1 MKFDHHRLDVYSA
14 ALDFV
19 VLVDPLLQELP
30 PGRGYLA
37 LQLRKAAASIVS
49 NVAEGAGE
57 FSLKEKQRFYRI
69 ARRSGTECAAQLDI
83 LLQLHLIDASAHE
96 TSTRLLHR
104 IVSMLVK
111 LTKSRAA

>member
-1 MKFDHHRLDVYSA
+1 MRFDHHKLDVYAA

-19 VLVDPLLQELP
+19 VLVDPLLEDLP

-57 FSLKEKQRFYRI
+57 FAPKEKRRFYRI

-83 LLQLHLIDASAHE
+83 LLRLDLIDATGHQS
-96 TSTRLLHR
+96 TTRLLHR

-111 LTKSRAA
+111 MSKPRDA

>member
-1 MKFDHHRLDVYSA
+1 MRFDHRKLDVYGV

-19 VLVDPLLQELP
+19 VLVDPLLEDLP

-57 FSLKEKQRFYRI
+57 FAPKEKRRFYRI
-69 ARRSGTECAAQLDI
+69 ARRSGTESAAQLDI
-83 LLQLHLIDASAHE
+83 LLRLELIDASEHE
-96 TSTRLLHR
+96 GASRLLHR

-111 LTKSRAA
+111 MGKPRDA

>member
-1 MKFDHHRLDVYSA
+1 MRFDHHKLDVYGA

-19 VLVDPLLQELP
+19 VLVDPLLEDLP
-30 PGRGYLA
+30 SGRGYLA

-57 FSLKEKQRFYRI
+57 LSPKQKRRFYRI
-69 ARRSGTECAAQLDI
+69 ARRSGTESAAQLDI
-83 LLQLHLIDASAHE
+83 LLRLELIGSADHE
-96 TSTRLLHR
+96 RTTRLLHR

-111 LTKSRAA
+111 MSKPRDA

>member
-1 MKFDHHRLDVYSA
+1 MRFDHHKLDVYAA

-19 VLVDPLLQELP
+19 VLVDPLLEDLP

-57 FSLKEKQRFYRI
+57 FAPKEKRRFYRI
-69 ARRSGTECAAQLDI
+69 ARRSGTECAAQLDM
-83 LLQLHLIDASAHE
+83 LLRLELIGAADHE
-96 TSTRLLHR
+96 GTIRLLHR
-104 IVSMLVK
+104 IVSMLVQMSK
-111 LTKSRAA
+111 PRHA

>member
-1 MKFDHHRLDVYSA
+1 M
-14 ALDFV
+14 V
-19 VLVDPLLQELP
+19 VLVDPLLEDLP

-57 FSLKEKQRFYRI
+57 FSPDEKRRFDRI
-69 ARRSGTECAAQLDI
+69 ARRSGTESAAQLDI
-83 LLQLHLIDASAHE
+83 LLRLELIGAADHE
-96 TSTRLLHR
+96 GTIRLLHR

-111 LTKSRAA
+111 MSKPRHA